1 MASNDARGMGM
12 DGRRISSNEEDY
24 VQEGD
29 SSEGCGEHYR
39 GSAVIPEQ
47 APWEGID
54 VTSDMIANHERL
66 AALHQSPPVVR
77 TSIGML
83 GEALYPPLQIV
94 EMPSE
99 NNSIVQDNPLINLDF
114 FMIPDTFNET
124 FKSRW
129 KAEDLSHGRINPIHN
144 YGGTQREISLS
155 FTLAAFT
162 VAESRSNLS
171 VCQNLA
177 RTVYGRYR
185 RMEQTVGEVERV
197 NTIFGGH
204 KEFRVDFGGLIRDER
219 AFISKF
225 AFTADMEAGVFDYS
239 SGVDTDV
246 THATPGVI
254 LPRAVKIEIGF
265 TIVHDRLLGFGGQN
279 RPDKPLHWAH
289 NPVGIN
295 RDWPHGTGQIGV
307 QEYMSKSTK
316 QNAASL
322 PRVVRPSDD
331 DYDGPLTDTTDI
343 YSLSE
348 EAISGAATRRR
359 VQTARRASN
368 VTSDASWRLAVIL
381 AGTEE
386 DATEEEKQLFRDV
399 QWVRENPE

>member
-29 SSEGCGEHYR
+29 SSEDFGEHYR
-39 GSAVIPEQ
+39 GSAVIPASE
-47 APWEGID
+47 P
-54 VTSDMIANHERL
+54 SPER
-66 AALHQSPPVVR
+66 PPVVR

-171 VCQNLA
+171 VCQDLA

-185 RMEQTVGEVERV
+185 RMERTVTEATADADAVTRV

-279 RPDKPLHWAH
+279 RPGKPLHWAH

-307 QEYMSKSTK
+307 QEYMSKTTK
-316 QNAASL
+316 QNLASL

-331 DYDGPLTDTTDI
+331 DYDNPLADRMDI

-348 EAISGAATRRR
+348 EAISGAATRLR

-381 AGTEE
+381 AGTAD

>member
-29 SSEGCGEHYR
+29 SSEDFGEHYR
-39 GSAVIPEQ
+39 GSAVIPASE
-47 APWEGID
+47 P
-54 VTSDMIANHERL
+54 SPER
-66 AALHQSPPVVR
+66 PPVVR

-114 FMIPDTFNET
+114 FMIPTTFNET

-129 KAEDLSHGRINPIHN
+129 SAEDLSHGRINPIHN
-144 YGGTQREISLS
+144 YGGTQREVSLS

-171 VCQNLA
+171 VCQDLA

-185 RMEQTVGEVERV
+185 RMEARGSTV
-197 NTIFGGH
+197 FGGH
-204 KEFRVDFGGLIRDER
+204 REFKVDFGGLIRDER
-219 AFISKF
+219 TFINKF

-239 SGVDTDV
+239 SGDDTDV

-265 TIVHDRLLGFGGQN
+265 TIVHDKLLGFGGQN
-279 RPDKPLHWAH
+279 RPGEPLRWAH
-289 NPVGIN
+289 NPVRIN

-322 PRVVRPSDD
+322 PKVIHPSDD
-331 DYDGPLTDTTDI
+331 DYDAPMRDYRVVIDSISTSQTQAIDLENAGNLTITQLIDPGAPEPEIDEQAI
-343 YSLSE
+343 ADLEAYLLSL
-348 EAISGAATRRR
+348 
-359 VQTARRASN
+359 
-368 VTSDASWRLAVIL
+368 
-381 AGTEE
+381 
-386 DATEEEKQLFRDV
+386 
-399 QWVRENPE
+399 

>member
-29 SSEGCGEHYR
+29 SSEDFGQHYR
-39 GSAVIPEQ
+39 GSAVIPASE
-47 APWEGID
+47 PSPEP
-54 VTSDMIANHERL
+54 
-66 AALHQSPPVVR
+66 PPVVR

-114 FMIPDTFNET
+114 FMIPTTFNET

-129 KAEDLSHGRINPIHN
+129 SADDLSHGRINPIHN
-144 YGGTQREISLS
+144 YGGTTREISLS

-171 VCQNLA
+171 VCQDLA

-185 RMEQTVGEVERV
+185 RMERTVGEVERT
-197 NTIFGGH
+197 NTVFGGH
-204 KEFRVDFGGLIRDER
+204 REFKVDFGGLIRDER
-219 AFISKF
+219 AFINKF
-225 AFTADMEAGVFDYS
+225 AFTADMDAGVFDYS
-239 SGVDTDV
+239 PGSNTDV
-246 THATPGVI
+246 THNTQGVI

-279 RPDKPLHWAH
+279 RPGEPLRWAH

-307 QEYMSKSTK
+307 QEYMKKSTK

-322 PRVVRPSDD
+322 PRVIRPGDEDFDSPYMRNPNTLFQEAAATAEQRRLAEAREEEFQERMNRIDNSPYSDA
-331 DYDGPLTDTTDI
+331 LKE
-343 YSLSE
+343 SLSDALYE
-348 EAISGAATRRR
+348 EYFPLSY
-359 VQTARRASN
+359 V
-368 VTSDASWRLAVIL
+368 
-381 AGTEE
+381 
-386 DATEEEKQLFRDV
+386 
-399 QWVRENPE
+399 PEPPE